1 MTLDTSQRHL
11 RSREVVGEG
20 ESSPC
25 PASTSTARCS
35 LAGRRRAVAE
45 GTLVRTTQLQPD
57 PAPADLAVVA
67 TRSLLPLD
75 QFQPILAVDSA
86 CWAWEEWHGEREE
99 PVALSVKRR
108 TRSLAVDLKTTFPFP
123 FVKPYRHTLSF
134 ASSFSAAMAAQTT
147 SPPHQRR
154 PSVIL
159 PASSLRP
166 PAPGAFQDE

>member
-108 TRSLAVDLKTTFPFP
+108 TRSLAVDLKTTSPFP
-123 FVKPYRHTLSF
+123 SPSSNPTAIHS
-134 ASSFSAAMAAQTT
+134 AS
-147 SPPHQRR
+147 
-154 PSVIL
+154 L
-159 PASSLRP
+159 PASQP
-166 PAPGAFQDE
+166 PWQLKPPVHHTNADPA